1 MRGPRTYL
9 KLGDWNTV
17 CYQCGFK
24 RKASELVRNWQ
35 GYRVCPEHNEP
46 RQPQDFVRAVPDI
59 QAPPW
64 TQPMPSTQFTYV
76 NVQIGVGD
84 SVTRAF
90 QLGDGLYLTTVTA
103 VYVDG
108 VATQSYTTNSYGLI
122 TLNSPPTK
130 GQIVTASGSE
140 IAP

>member
-46 RQPQDFVRAVPDI
+46 RQPQDFVRAVPDV

-64 TQPMPSTQFTYV
+64 AQPMPATTYQYS
-76 NVQIGVGD
+76 NQYIGSGD
-84 SVTRAF
+84 GVTRSF
-90 QLGDGLYLTTVTA
+90 QLGDGIYTTTITSVEI
-103 VYVDG
+103 DG
-108 VATQSYTTNSYGLI
+108 VVTSAYTSNTTGLI
-122 TLNSPPTK
+122 TFNVAPTI
-130 GQIVTASGSE
+130 GQSITASGSE
-140 IAP
+140 QAP